1 MLEHQFLHPTIN
13 LSETDPSYGLDF
25 IPEVGRHEEVDSMLS
40 VSFGF
45 GGYNAA
51 CVIRRYET

>member
-1 MLEHQFLHPTIN
+1 MKQVL
-13 LSETDPSYGLDF
+13 
-25 IPEVGRHEEVDSMLS
+25 DSMLS